1 MSVELRTVNTINTI
15 TSNLSDNLPDELS
28 ETGETELFVFDNSN
42 IEQPIEKRFR
52 KLVKVWQSERPPS
65 SFLRDLVSHPA
76 YQQIIGLG
84 RPAIVLLLKELQENP
99 DWWFYALGMITG
111 ARPHIPEESTGR
123 LKDIAKIWLEW
134 GRKHGYII

>member
-1 MSVELRTVNTINTI
+1 MSVELRPIDSI
-15 TSNLSDNLPDELS
+15 SSGKLSNELAELPEI
-28 ETGETELFVFDNSN
+28 EETELFVSDNSN

-52 KLVKVWQSERPPS
+52 KLVEVWQSERPPS

-84 RPAIVLLLKELQENP
+84 RPAIPLLFKELQQNP
-99 DWWFYALGMITG
+99 DWWFYALRMITG
-111 ARPHIPEESTGR
+111 ASPHIPEQSAG
-123 LKDIAKIWLEW
+123 KFDDIAKIWLEW